1 MKYVNKLPSH
11 KRNSNLMATLQAGP
25 PGRTEMSIFI
35 TRPPLH
41 PHLRGRQGGFMSL
54 PPMHIIPST
63 KEEGIRKG
71 KAISLKYQNKEDMK
85 GKERMKGEIN
95 YTKVDKKYRREKAS
109 EQWGKRRRWSRSW
122 CSIWEWM
129 YAGCSLREQGYLCTV
144 CYIIL
149 FESHQLSPQRFAP
162 PFCKTAT
169 QEDTLHFTP
178 LSIKGLNDTWTG
190 CLWQVSDI
198 RVVALSWNDMVHTGL
213 ADWPSEGWIPKTGHS
228 KVTLTAQRMM

>member
-25 PGRTEMSIFI
+25 PGQREMSIFI

-41 PHLRGRQGGFMSL
+41 PHLRGRQTGYMPL

-109 EQWGKRRRWSRSW
+109 GQQWGKRRRWSRSW

-129 YAGCSLREQGYLCTV
+129 YAGCSLRECVILSCLKVISYHLKDSPHLSARLQPKKTLCISLLFPLKASMILELGVCDRCLTSGLLHCPGMIWCIQG
-144 CYIIL
+144 
-149 FESHQLSPQRFAP
+149 
-162 PFCKTAT
+162 
-169 QEDTLHFTP
+169 
-178 LSIKGLNDTWTG
+178 
-190 CLWQVSDI
+190 
-198 RVVALSWNDMVHTGL
+198 
-213 ADWPSEGWIPKTGHS
+213 
-228 KVTLTAQRMM
+228 